1 MTTPSPSRL
10 SADAWEHRYQEGTT
24 RWDLGQSAP
33 AFVDLFQSEA
43 APQPGH
49 VIVLGA
55 GRGHDARLFA
65 QHRFEVTAVDFA
77 PSAVAAMAHEVELTG
92 LPLRPLQRNI
102 FDLVPEF
109 ENQFDYVVEHTCFC
123 AIDPSLR
130 ANYVE
135 LVARLLKP
143 QGELLAVFFT
153 HSREGGPPYGVTPE
167 GVKALFEPHFGVE
180 SLVPVAN
187 SVPSRRGEEHFGQFR
202 TRKMVRE
209 SFA

>member
-24 RWDLGQSAP
+24 RWDLGQPAP

-109 ENQFDYVVEHTCFC
+109 EDQFDYVVEHTCFC

-130 ANYVE
+130 SDYVK

-153 HSREGGPPYGVTPE
+153 HSRGGGPPYGSTPE
-167 GVKALFEPHFGVE
+167 EIRALFEPHFVVDLVSVE
-180 SLVPVAN
+180 N
-187 SVPSRRGEEHFGQFR
+187 SVPSRQGEEHFGRFQR
-202 TRKMVRE
+202 RKG
-209 SFA
+209 

>member
-1 MTTPSPSRL
+1 MELFVTSPSPSRL

-24 RWDLGQSAP
+24 RWALGQPAP
-33 AFVDLFQSEA
+33 AFVDLLRSEQI
-43 APQPGH
+43 PQPGA
-49 VIVLGA
+49 VVVLGA

-92 LPLRPLQRNI
+92 VPLRPLQQDI

-109 ENQFDYVVEHTCFC
+109 QNQFDYVVEHTCFC

-130 ANYVE
+130 PNYVD
-135 LVARLLKP
+135 LVAQLLKP

-153 HSREGGPPYGVTPE
+153 HSRGGGPPYGTTPE
-167 GVKALFEPHFGVE
+167 EIRTLFEPHFVVE

-187 SVPSRRGEEHFGQFR
+187 SVPARRGEEHFGR
-202 TRKMVRE
+202 LRRG
-209 SFA
+209 